1 MQILNLIKPGNGIDY
16 KIYSFPDGE
25 KQLHITGEL
34 DHKQDAKIICRIT
47 NGDDLFLLLQAAD
60 ILTAHGIDFT
70 TDIKYLMSARTDRR
84 FDMGRPLS
92 FKIVADILNTI
103 PGTKNILEIH
113 NPNKHYINNV
123 GNYIHGDVYVTGY
136 ETCFPDAGAAAR
148 YINKSSLLCSK
159 ERNEDGSLVG
169 FKLDNP
175 YDYNGDPIVVIDDL
189 CDAGGTFIGIAELLR
204 KELNPPKLAL
214 KVTHAIQAKGIE
226 IVANMYDE
234 VFITNSYL
242 DWENWEKLPS
252 NVKVTDVCSA

>member
-1 MQILNLIKPGNGIDY
+1 MQILNLIKPEEGIDY
-16 KIYSFPDGE
+16 RIYSFPDGE

-47 NGDDLFLLLQAAD
+47 NGDDLFILLQAAD
-60 ILTAHGIDFT
+60 ILTAHGMVFST
-70 TDIKYLMSARTDRR
+70 EIKYLMSARTDRR

-103 PGTKNILEIH
+103 PGTKNVLEIH
-113 NPNKHYINNV
+113 NPNKHFIQCIGNSPFKSAYI
-123 GNYIHGDVYVTGY
+123 DGY
-136 ETCFPDAGAAAR
+136 TTCFPDAGAASR
-148 YINKSSLLCSK
+148 YINSNPLLCSK
-159 ERNEDGSLVG
+159 KRDIYGNLVG
-169 FKLDNP
+169 FKLDNS
-175 YDYNGDPIVVIDDL
+175 YDYEGGPIVVVDDL